1 MTLIGRRC
9 KGSNICSRALLI
21 ARDFPNRS
29 AQPSYTTGAVSR
41 KCRKKV
47 ANRISEGSKSCQR
60 IFQAAIARGFHLFP
74 FRTEKLSPAA
84 PMVLPA
90 KWESRSPPFSAR
102 GEGFHLDSFPS
113 LLFYTPLFLALLNH
127 LIAE

>member
-1 MTLIGRRC
+1 M
-9 KGSNICSRALLI
+9 
-21 ARDFPNRS
+21 P
-29 AQPSYTTGAVSR
+29 AVIYFR
-41 KCRKKV
+41 HV
-47 ANRISEGSKSCQR
+47 PVIRIPVIKSFFFVCASCQR

-102 GEGFHLDSFPS
+102 GEGFHLDCFAS
-113 LLFYTPLFLALLNH
+113 LLFYTPLFMALLSH